1 MQYLDITYRD
11 DFVIACG
18 DIHGE
23 FETLVFNIIQKKMRL
38 LLLLEIVASDL
49 INWRIMM
56 NSIKGSYIES

>member
-1 MQYLDITYRD
+1 
-11 DFVIACG
+11 
-18 DIHGE
+18 
-23 FETLVFNIIQKKMRL
+23 MRL